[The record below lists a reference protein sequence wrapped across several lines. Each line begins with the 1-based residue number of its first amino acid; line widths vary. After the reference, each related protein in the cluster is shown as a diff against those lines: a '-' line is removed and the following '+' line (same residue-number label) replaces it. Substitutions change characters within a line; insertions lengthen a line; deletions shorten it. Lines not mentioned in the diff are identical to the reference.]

1 LSTRLWPTAHDE
13 TINSNLAATGGA
25 LSEPVNVSE
34 LTVYIVDDEEPMR
47 NALRRMLVAAD
58 IKVECF
64 ASASEFLGTDV
75 DSRRGC
81 VLLDIA
87 MPGMSGLEL
96 QASLADRG
104 VRIPI
109 IFLTGTH
116 HVADAVLAMKA
127 GAVDFMQKPVENSIL
142 VARIRLALEGESGE
156 ISVVDDMNEIR
167 AKIATLTAREHEVMQ
182 LVVLGNT
189 SKMTGRSLG
198 MSYRTAEVHRSR
210 IMRKMEADSLA
221 ELVRMVLDVKS
232 GLH

>member
-1 LSTRLWPTAHDE
+1 M
-13 TINSNLAATGGA
+13 
-25 LSEPVNVSE
+25 SEHVSASE

-47 NALRRMLVAAD
+47 NALRRMFVAAD

-64 ASASEFLGTDV
+64 ASASEFLRTDV

-109 IFLTGTH
+109 IFLTGTN
-116 HVADAVLAMKA
+116 HVADAVMAMKA
-127 GAVDFMQKPVENSIL
+127 GAVDFMQKPIDNAVL
-142 VARIRLALEGESGE
+142 VARIRLVLEGESGE
-156 ISVVDDMNEIR
+156 ISVVDDLNEIR
-167 AKIATLTAREHEVMQ
+167 AKIASLTAREREVMQ
-182 LVVLGNT
+182 LVVMGNT
-189 SKMTGRSLG
+189 SKMTGRQLG
-198 MSYRTAEVHRSR
+198 VSHRTVEIHRSR
-210 IMRKMEADSLA
+210 IMKKMEADSLA

-232 GLH
+232 ALH